1 MRNLLLASAA
11 AATALGGLGL
21 QVSPAQAQAGSY
33 VRTCRNIQSQNGM
46 LTAECADEGG
56 RFHVSSLPFTHCHSE
71 VSNINGMLSCNGAVA
86 SGGEIVGGDRRRR
99 DRDDAGAGAF
109 VGGAIAGALGAGA
122 PPPPPPPP
130 GPPPAWGQPG
140 YGDPHADWRYAQGG
154 WGYGHRPGEW
164 VPIRD
169 RAPWLEER
177 IRRAVEAGRI
187 SPDAG
192 RDLHRSVDRLED
204 MEAGM
209 MRDGLYGPQERADL
223 DRRWDDLAGRFRY
236 EQH

>member
-1 MRNLLLASAA
+1 MRNLFLASAA

-21 QVSPAQAQAGSY
+21 GAGAAHAQAGSY
-33 VRTCRNIQSQNGM
+33 VRSCRNIQSQNGM

-56 RFHVSSLPFTHCHSE
+56 RFHVSSLPFTRCHSE
-71 VSNINGMLSCNGAVA
+71 ISNINGMLSCNGAVA
-86 SGGEIVGGDRRRR
+86 SGGEIVGGDKRRHD
-99 DRDDAGAGAF
+99 DRAAGAF
-109 VGGAIAGALGAGA
+109 VGGAIAGALGAG
-122 PPPPPPPP
+122 PPPPPPPA
-130 GPPPAWGQPG
+130 PPPVYGQPG
-140 YGDPHADWRYAQGG
+140 YGDPRGDWRYAQGG

-177 IRRAVEAGRI
+177 IRRAVDAGRL
-187 SPDAG
+187 SPEAA

-209 MRDGLYGPQERADL
+209 IRDGLYGPPERADL
-223 DRRWDDLAGRFRY
+223 DHRWDDLAGRFRY
-236 EQH
+236 EER